1 MLGDI
6 PLRNLTPG
14 LIQLAYAELLEAG
27 LSKRT
32 VEQTPAVPILGRP
45 HLSMARSVIAEE
57 CPPSDM
63 TGRLEQLR
71 AVGPAW
77 RDA

>member
-32 VEQTPAVPILGRP
+32 VEQTPAVPILGRL
-45 HLSMARSVIAEE
+45 HLSMGAQRD
-57 CPPSDM
+57 CRGMLRSDM
-63 TGRLEQLR
+63 TGSLEQLR